1 MSVALVILLPR
12 RTPFLLPIKTLADQ
26 WVTCKNR
33 AVHIKNNVMVL
44 MGGIFFS
51 VPT

>member
-1 MSVALVILLPR
+1 MSVALVILPPR

-26 WVTCKNR
+26 WVTCENHVVR
-33 AVHIKNNVMVL
+33 IKNNVMVL
-44 MGGIFFS
+44 GGGIFFS

>member
-1 MSVALVILLPR
+1 MSVALVILAPSY
-12 RTPFLLPIKTLADQ
+12 PVFLLPIKTLADQ
-26 WVTCKNR
+26 WVTCENR
-33 AVHIKNNVMVL
+33 VVHIKNNVMVL